1 MTASLQHYL
10 VITALGADRP
20 GIVNTITRHV
30 SSCGCNIEDSR
41 LAMLGDE
48 FTFIMLLSGSWNA
61 INLIESTLPLKGAEL
76 ELLIVMKRTTARP
89 PQAMPNTV
97 WVQVE
102 VPDSPHIIERFTALC
117 DTWNMNIAELVS
129 RTQPGDGDSA
139 QLFIHLKTTAGD
151 GYIYALIE
159 HQSTPDRHMAFRLMR
174 YAIAA
179 MQRHLDAGHDRL
191 PLVIPVLFYHGLV
204 SPYPFSLRWLDEF
217 VAPELAGHLY
227 HGAFPLADITVIP
240 DDEIATHQ
248 RMATL
253 ELLQKHIRQR
263 DLAQLLDKLSELLLT
278 GLATE
283 SQVQALMHY
292 LVQAGNTR
300 EPIKFIRELALRT
313 PQHKET
319 LMTIAE
325 YLEQQGLE
333 RGLAQGRQEGRQEG
347 RKEEAQRIAVAML
360 HSGLPR
366 DLVARL
372 TGLTEQELT
381 PLAD

>member
-139 QLFIHLKTTAGD
+139 QLFIQITAHSPATQNAAN
-151 GYIYALIE
+151 IEQAFKALC
-159 HQSTPDRHMAFRLMR
+159 T
-174 YAIAA
+174 
-179 MQRHLDAGHDRL
+179 
-191 PLVIPVLFYHGLV
+191 
-204 SPYPFSLRWLDEF
+204 
-217 VAPELAGHLY
+217 EL
-227 HGAFPLADITVIP
+227 
-240 DDEIATHQ
+240 
-248 RMATL
+248 
-253 ELLQKHIRQR
+253 
-263 DLAQLLDKLSELLLT
+263 
-278 GLATE
+278 
-283 SQVQALMHY
+283 
-292 LVQAGNTR
+292 N
-300 EPIKFIRELALRT
+300 
-313 PQHKET
+313 
-319 LMTIAE
+319 
-325 YLEQQGLE
+325 
-333 RGLAQGRQEGRQEG
+333 AQGSINIVNYSQ
-347 RKEEAQRIAVAML
+347 
-360 HSGLPR
+360 H
-366 DLVARL
+366 D
-372 TGLTEQELT
+372 EQ
-381 PLAD
+381 DGV

>member
-139 QLFIHLKTTAGD
+139 QLFIQITAHSPATQNAAN
-151 GYIYALIE
+151 IEQAFKALC
-159 HQSTPDRHMAFRLMR
+159 T
-174 YAIAA
+174 
-179 MQRHLDAGHDRL
+179 
-191 PLVIPVLFYHGLV
+191 
-204 SPYPFSLRWLDEF
+204 
-217 VAPELAGHLY
+217 EL
-227 HGAFPLADITVIP
+227 
-240 DDEIATHQ
+240 
-248 RMATL
+248 
-253 ELLQKHIRQR
+253 
-263 DLAQLLDKLSELLLT
+263 
-278 GLATE
+278 
-283 SQVQALMHY
+283 
-292 LVQAGNTR
+292 N
-300 EPIKFIRELALRT
+300 
-313 PQHKET
+313 
-319 LMTIAE
+319 
-325 YLEQQGLE
+325 
-333 RGLAQGRQEGRQEG
+333 AQGS
-347 RKEEAQRIAVAML
+347 INIVNY
-360 HSGLPR
+360 S
-366 DLVARL
+366 
-372 TGLTEQELT
+372 
-381 PLAD
+381 